1 MLAFWTYRR
10 RERGEERLSICGHDG
25 RQEHSFGDFGRSES
39 LHYKGDATSSHTVAQ
54 QDDLQAQNFLH
65 PADEVLHQILSR
77 SIHTYQQLISSV
89 TYITTTTSLPAC
101 LQVV

>member
-1 MLAFWTYRR
+1 
-10 RERGEERLSICGHDG
+10 
-25 RQEHSFGDFGRSES
+25 
-39 LHYKGDATSSHTVAQ
+39 VAQ